1 MVDFEC
7 HAKKFRLYPVEN
19 WKSTRVIKQR
29 IVSVLV
35 FRKITGCCVEDRQQE
50 GKTGSTENSVET
62 CANGHHA

>member
-7 HAKKFRLYPVEN
+7 QAQKFRLYPAEN

-29 IVSVLV
+29 IISVLF
-35 FRKITGCCVEDRQQE
+35 FRKISGCCVEDRQQE
-50 GKTGSTENSVET
+50 GKRDDTENSAET